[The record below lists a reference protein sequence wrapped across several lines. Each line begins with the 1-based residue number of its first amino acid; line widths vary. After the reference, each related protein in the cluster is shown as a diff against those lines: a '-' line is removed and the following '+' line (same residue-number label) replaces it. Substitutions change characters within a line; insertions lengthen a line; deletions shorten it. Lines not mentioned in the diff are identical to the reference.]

1 MGSCVGNCGSRPV
14 TWNPM
19 RQGDLHFVEDIEAA
33 WRLWGD
39 RRDEIRQYLLTRYGR
54 SVSADLLV
62 LILQDCEYLTSMHD
76 ETFFGEML
84 RNGVTCGLEA
94 E

>member
-14 TWNPM
+14 TWSPV

-33 WRLWGD
+33 WRLWRD
-39 RRDEIRQYLLTRYGR
+39 RRDDIRQYLRVRYGR
-54 SVSADLLV
+54 RVGVDLLV
-62 LILQDCEYLTSMHD
+62 LILQDCEYLTSID
-76 ETFFGEML
+76 DTVYFNELL
-84 RNGVTCGLEA
+84 RNGVTCGVEA